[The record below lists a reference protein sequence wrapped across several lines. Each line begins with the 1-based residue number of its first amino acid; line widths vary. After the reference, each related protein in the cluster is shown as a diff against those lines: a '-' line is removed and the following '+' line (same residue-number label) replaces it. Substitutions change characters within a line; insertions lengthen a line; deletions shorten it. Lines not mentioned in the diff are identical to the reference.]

1 MLWASTSMEALTQ
14 SSSSTTKTQEQRVR
28 ARMLGLALGEYPTG
42 KHNAITDVPGVRVGH
57 TTLIRG
63 EGRLMPG
70 QGPVRTGVTV
80 IIPRDDVWH
89 SKSWKRTYGGHVAMS
104 PNGQTLRF
112 RSCCQSRERAA
123 VRKAVA

>member
-1 MLWASTSMEALTQ
+1 MILPLLLVLMLWTSTSMEALAQ

-70 QGPVRTGVTV
+70 QGPV
-80 IIPRDDVWH
+80 
-89 SKSWKRTYGGHVAMS
+89 
-104 PNGQTLRF
+104 
-112 RSCCQSRERAA
+112 
-123 VRKAVA
+123 